1 MNAGNRAGKRI
12 GILTSGGDC
21 AGLNAVI
28 RAVTRCA
35 ITVYGWEV
43 LGICQATHGL
53 MARPPQAMRLGTR
66 QVDSYLTMGGTFLGT
81 TTKGD
86 PFAFPMADGSL
97 ADRSKDIIEGYHLL
111 GLDALIGIGGDGS
124 LAILRKLAQ
133 QGGINLVGIPKT
145 IDNDVG
151 ITERSIGF
159 DTAVNIA
166 TEAID
171 RLHFTAASH
180 SRVMIVEVMGRDAGH
195 IALNAGIAG
204 GANII
209 LIPEIPYSLENIC
222 RHIKYRQAHGRDY
235 SIAVVSEAVCTE
247 SGKLVEKGHFADCRL
262 GGIGQYL
269 SERIATLS
277 DAETRVTVLG
287 HTQRGGISSPL
298 DRILASAFGVAA
310 VDLIAEERYDHM
322 VTWQGR
328 SVQAVPIAEAIKD
341 YRAVDPE
348 GTLVKT
354 ARGLGICLGDRP
366 QAETFA
372 APAMVS
378 ACETVS
384 GEQSDQAPL
393 IPALSALG

>member
-1 MNAGNRAGKRI
+1 MTNSRKRI

-35 ITVYGWEV
+35 IEIYDWEV
-43 LGICQATHGL
+43 LGINKATHGL
-53 MARPPQAMRLGTR
+53 MSRPPQAIQLRTQ
-66 QVDSYLTMGGTFLGT
+66 QVDPYLTMGGTFLGT

-86 PFAFPMADGSL
+86 PFAFPMADGSF
-97 ADRSKDIIEGYHLL
+97 ADRSEEIIEGYHQL

-204 GANII
+204 GADII
-209 LIPEIPYSLENIC
+209 LIPEIAYKLENIC
-222 RHIKYRQAHGRDY
+222 QHIRQREADGRDY

-247 SGKLVEKGHFADCRL
+247 AGTLMEKGHFADCRL

-269 SERIATLS
+269 SEKIATHS
-277 DAETRVTVLG
+277 AAETRVTVLG

-298 DRILASAFGVAA
+298 GYQLKPKNRLRIRKSANV
-310 VDLIAEERYDHM
+310 L
-322 VTWQGR
+322 
-328 SVQAVPIAEAIKD
+328 
-341 YRAVDPE
+341 
-348 GTLVKT
+348 
-354 ARGLGICLGDRP
+354 
-366 QAETFA
+366 
-372 APAMVS
+372 
-378 ACETVS
+378 
-384 GEQSDQAPL
+384 
-393 IPALSALG
+393 

>member
-1 MNAGNRAGKRI
+1 MNEKKKI

-35 ITVYGWEV
+35 IKVHGWEV
-43 LGICQATHGL
+43 WGISKATHGL
-53 MARPPQAMRLGTR
+53 MSRPPEAIQLEVK
-66 QVDSYLTMGGTFLGT
+66 QVDPFLTMSGTFLGT
-81 TTKGD
+81 TNKGD
-86 PFAFPMADGSL
+86 PFAFPMPDGSL
-97 ADRSKDIIEGYHLL
+97 ADRSNEIIEGYHQL

-133 QGGINLVGIPKT
+133 QGNINLVGIPKT

-166 TEAID
+166 TEALD

-209 LIPEIPYSLENIC
+209 LIPEINYKLENIC
-222 RHIKYRQAHGRDY
+222 RQIKERQSRGRDY
-235 SIAVVSEAVCTE
+235 SIVIVSEAVCTE
-247 SGKLVEKGHFADCRL
+247 SGELLEQGHFADCRL

-269 SERIATLS
+269 AEKITEMSG
-277 DAETRVTVLG
+277 AETRVTVLG

-310 VDLIAEERYDHM
+310 VELIKQEKYDQM
-322 VTWQGR
+322 VTWQER
-328 SVQAVPIAEAIKD
+328 SVKSVPIAEAIKD
-341 YRAVDPE
+341 YRAVDPQ
-348 GTLVKT
+348 GALIKT
-354 ARGLGICLGDRP
+354 ARGLGICLGD
-366 QAETFA
+366 
-372 APAMVS
+372 
-378 ACETVS
+378 
-384 GEQSDQAPL
+384 DQD
-393 IPALSALG
+393 

>member
-1 MNAGNRAGKRI
+1 MADKKRI

-35 ITVYGWEV
+35 INVYDWEV
-43 LGICQATHGL
+43 WGICKATHGL
-53 MARPPQAMRLGTR
+53 MSRPPQAIKLDVAK
-66 QVDSYLTMGGTFLGT
+66 VDPLLTIGGTFLGT
-81 TTKGD
+81 TNKGD
-86 PFAFPMADGSL
+86 PFAFPMKDGSL
-97 ADRSKDIIEGYHLL
+97 CDRSQEIIEGYDKL

-204 GANII
+204 GADII
-209 LIPEIPYSLENIC
+209 LIPEIPYKLEKVC
-222 RHIKYRQAHGRDY
+222 EHIKKRQAQGQDY

-247 SGKLVEKGHFADCRL
+247 SGDLVQQGHFADCRL

-269 SERIATLS
+269 SEKITTMS
-277 DAETRVTVLG
+277 GAETRVTVLG

-310 VDLIAEERYDHM
+310 VELIAQEKYDHM
-322 VTWQGR
+322 VTWQER
-328 SVQAVPIAEAIKD
+328 SVKAVPIAEAIKN
-341 YRAVDPE
+341 YRAVDPQD
-348 GTLVKT
+348 TLVKT
-354 ARGLGICLGDRP
+354 AKGLGICLGD
-366 QAETFA
+366 
-372 APAMVS
+372 
-378 ACETVS
+378 
-384 GEQSDQAPL
+384 
-393 IPALSALG
+393 

>member
-1 MNAGNRAGKRI
+1 MGARKRI

-35 ITVYGWEV
+35 VGLYDWEV
-43 LGICQATHGL
+43 LGICKATHGL
-53 MARPPQAMRLGTR
+53 MSRPPQAINLEISR
-66 QVDSYLTMGGTFLGT
+66 VDPILTMGGTILGT
-81 TTKGD
+81 TNKGD
-86 PFAFPMADGSL
+86 PFAFPMSDGSL
-97 ADRSKDIIEGYHLL
+97 SNRSEEIIAGYHHL

-171 RLHFTAASH
+171 RVHFTAASH

-204 GANII
+204 GADII
-209 LIPEIPYSLENIC
+209 LIPEIPSKLERIC
-222 RHIKYRQAHGRDY
+222 THIKKRQAQGKDY

-247 SGKLVEKGHFADCRL
+247 TGESIQQGHFDDCRL
-262 GGIGQYL
+262 GGIGQYVAEQITKI
-269 SERIATLS
+269 SG
-277 DAETRVTVLG
+277 AETRVTVLG

-310 VDLIAEERYDHM
+310 VELIAQDKYDYM
-322 VTWQGR
+322 VTWQNR
-328 SVQAVPIAEAIKD
+328 QVQSVPIAEAIKD
-341 YRAVDPE
+341 YRAVDPQD
-348 GTLVKT
+348 TLVKT
-354 ARGLGICLGDRP
+354 ARGLGICFGD
-366 QAETFA
+366 
-372 APAMVS
+372 
-378 ACETVS
+378 
-384 GEQSDQAPL
+384 
-393 IPALSALG
+393 

>member
-1 MNAGNRAGKRI
+1 MPKRKRI

-35 ITVYGWEV
+35 VNVYGWEV
-43 LGICQATHGL
+43 LGICKATHGL
-53 MARPPQAMRLGTR
+53 MSRPPEAMALDVTK
-66 QVDSYLTMGGTFLGT
+66 VDSLLTMGGTILGT
-81 TTKGD
+81 TNKGD
-86 PFAFPMADGSL
+86 PFAFPMSDGTL
-97 ADRSKDIIEGYHLL
+97 ADRSSEIIEGYKQLD
-111 GLDALIGIGGDGS
+111 LDALIGIGGDGS

-180 SRVMIVEVMGRDAGH
+180 SRVMVLEVMGRDAGH

-209 LIPEIPYSLENIC
+209 MIPEIPYKISRIC
-222 RHIKYRQAHGRDY
+222 EHIKKRQARGQDY

-247 SGKLVEKGHFADCRL
+247 SGEILEQGHFADCRL

-269 SERIATLS
+269 SEQITKKS
-277 DAETRVTVLG
+277 GAETRVTVLG

-310 VDLIAEERYDHM
+310 VDLIAQEKYDRM
-322 VTWQGR
+322 VAWHDRQVT
-328 SVQAVPIAEAIKD
+328 SIPIAEAIAN

-348 GTLVKT
+348 DTLIKT
-354 ARGLGICLGDRP
+354 ARGLGICLGD
-366 QAETFA
+366 
-372 APAMVS
+372 
-378 ACETVS
+378 
-384 GEQSDQAPL
+384 
-393 IPALSALG
+393 